1 MTEKELQIL
10 GFEKENMED
19 DFYYYAY
26 DIVDGL
32 SLISSE
38 IDPTNKEDD
47 LYVEVFNTDPAIRFY
62 NMEKVQALINTLVN
76 AKVK

>member
-32 SLISSE
+32 SLISNE

-47 LYVEVFNTDPAIRFY
+47 LDVEVFSTDPAIRFY
-62 NMEKVQALINTLVN
+62 KMEKVQALINTLVN

>member
-32 SLISSE
+32 SLISNE

-47 LYVEVFNTDPAIRFY
+47 LYVEVFSTDPAIRFY
-62 NMEKVQALINTLVN
+62 KMEKVQALINTLESS
-76 AKVK
+76 KVK